1 MLASLWHAAGCVLRR
16 RALSVTAVDMQFFHE
31 AILSD
36 WDCIYKLVPDEQDV
50 IEEAIKDLVRF
61 RCDCAGC
68 EVLSQKQ
75 CLVIV
80 PQYHSVCVK
89 LLTCPKQRPKIYTCA
104 MDDKDVLLDECF
116 VLVCVSLCEP
126 DLYQIFRLLVVSC
139 STVAHAG

>member
-80 PQYHSVCVK
+80 PLCLWQALDV
-89 LLTCPKQRPKIYTCA
+89 PKTTPQHTYICHER
-104 MDDKDVLLDECF
+104 
-116 VLVCVSLCEP
+116 
-126 DLYQIFRLLVVSC
+126 
-139 STVAHAG
+139 